1 MSGLH
6 IEDESPPF
14 AIAVRQMRFMS
25 CQLFV
30 EEGQGPAEITVDAD
44 VGVDD
49 FIDFYFIDI
58 EVDDLRVRREI
69 FDVASDAVIESG
81 ADGDQEVAFRDGHI
95 GSVRAMHADHAKV
108 SVIRIGDAALAHEG
122 RDDRDMHLLDDVF
135 QAVRHVGKDDA
146 ATGEDDRALCLF
158 NGFDGAVDIGFIADV
173 MALVAAQMDF
183 FGIFKFKRCIEYIL
197 GNIDKDRPGPACGC
211 DVKGFFQ
218 DPGQFLDV
226 LH

>member
-1 MSGLH
+1 MAKDERLH

-30 EEGQGPAEITVDAD
+30 EERQGPAEVAVDAD

-81 ADGDQEVAFRDGHI
+81 ADGDQEVAFRNGHI
-95 GSVRAMHADHAKV
+95 GAYEPCMPTMPGERHTY
-108 SVIRIGDAALAHEG
+108 RG
-122 RDDRDMHLLDDVF
+122 RSP
-135 QAVRHVGKDDA
+135 
-146 ATGEDDRALCLF
+146 C
-158 NGFDGAVDIGFIADV
+158 
-173 MALVAAQMDF
+173 
-183 FGIFKFKRCIEYIL
+183 
-197 GNIDKDRPGPACGC
+197 P
-211 DVKGFFQ
+211 
-218 DPGQFLDV
+218 
-226 LH
+226 